1 MVTDEAL
8 VNYIGKRIA
17 NGGEVMEAMVAGIV
31 LFTVLAVFAVMIG
44 VISSRDEHAREE
56 NAGNTQP

>member
-1 MVTDEAL
+1 MGPL
-8 VNYIGKRIA
+8 IA
-17 NGGEVMEAMVAGIV
+17 AAV
-31 LFTVLAVFAVMIG
+31 LFTALTVFAIMIG